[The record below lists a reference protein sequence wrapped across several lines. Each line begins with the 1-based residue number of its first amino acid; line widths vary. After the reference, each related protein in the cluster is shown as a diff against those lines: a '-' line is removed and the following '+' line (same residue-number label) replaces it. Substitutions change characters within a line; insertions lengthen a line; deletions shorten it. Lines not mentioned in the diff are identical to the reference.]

1 MCPRRARNLPTIGE
15 QAIVCGGGP
24 SLEDSLETIRQLKAG
39 GAKIFALNNSAQ
51 FLVGKGIKPD
61 YQILLDPRPQNV
73 AFIDE
78 PWAHELLIASQC
90 HPSLFEQA
98 AKIGYRTTLWHP
110 AIPGIDEHINKKDAI
125 KITCNITIGLSCLSL
140 IYHMGHRNLH
150 LFGYDSSHKEDKSHA
165 YRRR

>member
-1 MCPRRARNLPTIGE
+1 MLIRYGDEPQPSQLTLLCNTGEGGLFSNVSSACARNLPTIGE

-73 AFIDE
+73 ALHRRAVGARAPDRLAMPSVAIRSGREDRLSHD
-78 PWAHELLIASQC
+78 ALASGDPR
-90 HPSLFEQA
+90 H
-98 AKIGYRTTLWHP
+98 
-110 AIPGIDEHINKKDAI
+110 
-125 KITCNITIGLSCLSL
+125 
-140 IYHMGHRNLH
+140 
-150 LFGYDSSHKEDKSHA
+150 
-165 YRRR
+165 